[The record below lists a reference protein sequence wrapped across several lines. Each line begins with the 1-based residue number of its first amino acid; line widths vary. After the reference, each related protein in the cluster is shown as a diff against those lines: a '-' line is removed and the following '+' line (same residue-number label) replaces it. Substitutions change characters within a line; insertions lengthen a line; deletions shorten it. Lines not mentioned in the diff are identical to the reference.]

1 MTSPSAGFDSN
12 KYRLVACAGGS
23 SVARST
29 VVARRSA
36 AVKQVSPEHTLGRQP
51 QPLYNACLN
60 RFTRHK
66 WQVIGGENPTCAA
79 NAVAKTNWYT
89 LMASGARFT
98 VSVSSPSCWNPT
110 ALHRGRR

>member
-29 VVARRSA
+29 VVAASA
-36 AVKQVSPEHTLGRQP
+36 AEKQVSPERSLGRNR
-51 QPLYNACLN
+51 NASTIPVCIGSRATN
-60 RFTRHK
+60 RE
-66 WQVIGGENPTCAA
+66 VIGGENPTCAA